1 MNWLKLY
8 DSISSY
14 LVKYALN
21 ITLAIVAWALGIW
34 LINALRK
41 FIYKA
46 LNRSIQDEAI
56 AKFLGTLIVAALR
69 VFLLITVAGILGIE
83 TTSFVAVLGAAGLAV
98 GLALQGSLSNFAGG
112 VLILLIKPFEIDD
125 YIAGGGFEGKVESI
139 QVFYTVL
146 ITIDNKKISIP
157 NGVLSNSPIVNF
169 TRDGKRAI
177 ELKVKAMDVVDLEKA
192 KNALVEAAQQ
202 SNLVMPTPA
211 PEIRVLAFDATSVT
225 YNLEVWVNADD
236 YEPALGILQ
245 ESVKT
250 VFEKHKIVVG

>member
-1 MNWLKLY
+1 L
-8 DSISSY
+8 
-14 LVKYALN
+14 
-21 ITLAIVAWALGIW
+21 
-34 LINALRK
+34 
-41 FIYKA
+41 IYKV

-112 VLILLIKPFEIDD
+112 VLILLIKPFEIGD

-146 ITIDNKKISIP
+146 INIDNKKISIP

-169 TRDGKRAI
+169 TQDGKRAI
-177 ELKVKAMDVVDLEKA
+177 ELKVKTTNVTDLEKV
-192 KNALVEAAQQ
+192 KNALTEAAQQ
-202 SNLVMPTPA
+202 STLVMPEPA
-211 PEIRVLAFDATSVT
+211 PEIRVLAFDAGSVT
-225 YNLEVWVNADD
+225 FNLEVWVEADE

-245 ESVKT
+245 ESVRDVFGKYQIT
-250 VFEKHKIVVG
+250 VA